1 MQETPSKSIKILLTT
16 FEDGGNNHYSDSTF
30 NLRIPFKPNRN
41 GAYRVEFNEVMFKN
55 NEETLRKDIDY
66 YEFNIYAMEPILVT
80 DPVQYQQ
87 VVYKVRYTMKSD
99 IYNYKNEH
107 SQLIS
112 IMKGET
118 TYLTKTQ
125 SGAADVAITLLNS
138 ESAAFSSTTFDTT
151 MTMRAAISGVA
162 PAANIEKV
170 TMKYSSNFAYLFN
183 NLTAEYVGSKQSDSN
198 YDFSFINLRLGGA
211 YVYVI
216 DTSVNADVK
225 TYNAVNQA
233 YNVMAM
239 SYNYA
244 ETHNSVIQCNSTM
257 TGTTNDLSNFRFRVL
272 NDQWEPVNIKQ
283 PCYAQITVSNSD

>member
-66 YEFNIYAMEPILVT
+66 YEFNIYMNNQT
-80 DPVQYQQ
+80 
-87 VVYKVRYTMKSD
+87 VYKVRYTMKSD
-99 IYNYKNEH
+99 IYNYKDEQK
-107 SQLIS
+107 QLIS

-125 SGAADVAITLLNS
+125 SGAADVTITLYGDS
-138 ESAAFSSTTFDTT
+138 KTAEFSSGSFDIT
-151 MTMRAAISGVA
+151 MTMRAAISGVT
-162 PAANIEKV
+162 AANIEKV

-183 NLTAEYVGSKQSDSN
+183 NLTAEYVGSKQSNSS

>member
-66 YEFNIYAMEPILVT
+66 YEFNIYMNNQT
-80 DPVQYQQ
+80 
-87 VVYKVRYTMKSD
+87 VYKVRYTMNSD
-99 IYNYKNEH
+99 IYNYVNKHE
-107 SQLIS
+107 QLIS

-125 SGAADVAITLLNS
+125 SGAADVTITLYG
-138 ESAAFSSTTFDTT
+138 ESKTAAFSSKSFDTT
-151 MTMRAAISGVA
+151 MTMRATISGNGVTL
-162 PAANIEKV
+162 ANIEKV

-183 NLTAEYVGSKQSDSN
+183 NLTAEYVGSKQSNSN